1 MNTNLKEQRTIVDA
15 VLSYASANP
24 DRLAFRFLG
33 DGDVAT
39 ESLTYCD
46 LDARCRAIAAC
57 LQRADLTGERV
68 LLCFEP
74 GLSFVCAFLGSLYA
88 GAVPVPLAVPRTNR
102 SAGRLRSIVQDCNPR
117 LAITSRGQ
125 HRRWEPLLEA
135 VPELKSVTCLIADDI
150 DAAMAAEWNSARPE
164 PTALAFLQY
173 TSGSVSAPKGVA
185 VTHAN
190 IVTNQE
196 QIKAA
201 FGHDDSTIFV
211 GWLPLFHDMGL
222 IGNILQPL
230 YLGIECTL
238 LPPLAFI
245 QKPIRWLRAISE
257 YKGTTSG
264 APNFA
269 YDHCVSRIEQT
280 DLAGMDLSSWRV
292 AFNGA
297 EPVRAETIRSFSQA
311 FAPAGFRAE
320 TFYPCYGLAE
330 ATLFVCGDVP
340 GDAPVVLQAQASAIE
355 SGKFRHASD
364 EGPSREFVSSGIIR
378 VDQEIRIVDP
388 STLQEMPGGEIG
400 EIWVAGENV
409 APGYW
414 NRVVESSSTF
424 GASLENTGSLR
435 FLRTGDLGFV
445 HHGRL
450 FVTGRL
456 KDLII
461 IRGRNLYPQDIEW
474 TVSHIHKFL
483 VPNRCAAFSVE
494 EAGEE
499 QVVVVQEVKQK
510 PSTPSLLSEVLKD
523 INSAVVEHHDV
534 ALSTICLVEPGGV
547 PFTSSGKIRRAHCR
561 RLFLDGE
568 LPVIGDNW
576 NRHTM
581 HEFNSFLP
589 ARRSEGHEKDL

>member
-1 MNTNLKEQRTIVDA
+1 MNTNRKEQRTIVDA
-15 VLSYASANP
+15 VLSYASATP

-39 ESLTYCD
+39 ERLNYCD

-57 LQRADLTGERV
+57 LQRADLIGERV

-88 GAVPVPLAVPRTNR
+88 GAVPVPVAVPRTNR
-102 SAGRLRSIVQDCNPR
+102 SVGRLRSIVLDCNPR
-117 LAITSRGQ
+117 LAITSRSQ
-125 HRRWEPLLEA
+125 HRRWESLLEA
-135 VPELKSVTCLIADDI
+135 VPELRSITCLIADDM
-150 DAAMAAEWNSARPE
+150 DAMAAGWDSARPE
-164 PTALAFLQY
+164 PSALAFLQY
-173 TSGSVSAPKGVA
+173 TSGSISAPKGVA

-245 QKPIRWLRAISE
+245 QKPIRWLRAISD

-311 FAPAGFRAE
+311 FAPAGFSAE

-340 GDAPVVLQAQASAIE
+340 GDAPVVLQADASAIE
-355 SGKFRHASD
+355 SGKFRHASG
-364 EGPSREFVSSGIIR
+364 EGSSREFVSSGIIR
-378 VDQEIRIVDP
+378 ADQQIRIVDP

-424 GASLENTGSLR
+424 AASLENTGSLR

-445 HHGRL
+445 HNGRL
-450 FVTGRL
+450 FVAGRL

-474 TVSHIHKFL
+474 TVSHTHKFL

-499 QVVVVQEVKQK
+499 QVVVVQEVKRK
-510 PSTPSLLSEVLKD
+510 PSTPLVLSEVVTD
-523 INSAVVEHHDV
+523 IHSAVVEHHDV
-534 ALSTICLVEPGGV
+534 ALSTICLVGPGGV
-547 PFTSSGKIRRAHCR
+547 PFTSSGKVRRAHCR

-581 HEFNSFLP
+581 HKPNFISSRTEI
-589 ARRSEGHEKDL
+589 